1 MRLKKHITFIA
12 SLSALACID
21 GYGSQANFVLIN
33 NTGYVLD
40 SMSWEHGPDSDNHDR
55 YETIDVPSSG
65 ELITQQVL
73 GRDGGAKFLVM
84 DKQGCNQDG
93 HDCGAIEITGHD
105 AGHEESYFVS
115 SNEVVND
122 PNKSNA
128 FMETGSDNGAQ
139 GQPLE
144 TPQIA
149 CAIPYGGGKAYSD
162 DKDNFG
168 YSYLFP
174 SILEAKVNLCVQLVT
189 PASADTAYTFKIDS
203 ANGFVSRDDLSKW
216 LHPQIADRTTITLP
230 NSSGTNLGSV
240 LFHQGDE
247 GMKCVTE
254 PFYFKT
260 SSTAC
265 HDLLSNSS
273 NTGINAAQLVI
284 DANDASGKQ
293 YSFTLRPYVN
303 IADAQG
309 DPVNG
314 VYALGLATQD
324 AKFSIVPN
332 DANIKLYPHASACAK
347 GVCSNTTITF
357 NPNN

>member
-1 MRLKKHITFIA
+1 MRLNKQITFIA
-12 SLSALACID
+12 SLSALACIG

-33 NTGYVLD
+33 DTGYVLD
-40 SMSWEHGPDSDNHDR
+40 NMSWEHGLNSDNHDR
-55 YETIDVPSSG
+55 HEVITVPSNG

-73 GRDGGAKFLVM
+73 GQGGEDNYLVL

-93 HDCGAIEITGHD
+93 HHCGAIEFSGHD
-105 AGHEESYFVS
+105 AGHVESYFVS
-115 SNEVVND
+115 SNEVVNN

-128 FMETGSDNGAQ
+128 FMETGSDNGAE
-139 GQPLE
+139 GQPLA

-149 CAIPYGGGKAYSD
+149 CAVPDASAKAWSD
-162 DKDNFG
+162 DADNFG

-174 SILEAKVNLCVQLVT
+174 SILEARVNLCVQLVT
-189 PASADTAYTFKIDS
+189 PASADTAYTFKIDN
-203 ANGFVSRDDLSKW
+203 ANGFAMSDDLTQW

-240 LFHQGDE
+240 LFHEGD
-247 GMKCVTE
+247 GGQKCVVE

-260 SSTAC
+260 NSTAC
-265 HDLLSNSS
+265 HDLLGNLS

-284 DANDASGKQ
+284 DVNDASGKQ

-303 IADAQG
+303 MEYAQDG
-309 DPVNG
+309 SVNG
-314 VYALGLATQD
+314 VYALGLVAQGTQ
-324 AKFSIVPN
+324 FSIVPN
-332 DANIKLYPHASACAK
+332 DAGIKPYPNASACAK

-357 NPNN
+357 NPNS